1 MSCDL
6 TSASKFLSFV
16 LRHDPGAIGLTLDRE
31 GWADIDALVDASLRS
46 GRQIDRA
53 LVLEVVTSND
63 KKRFAVSDD
72 GLRIRAVQGHTSE
85 AVQIDRT
92 PVEPPATLFHGTAT
106 RFLDS
111 IMREGLKP
119 GQRHHVH
126 LSDPGRDHGR
136 AVAGALRRR
145 G

>member
-6 TSASKFLSFV
+6 TSASKFLSFL

-72 GLRIRAVQGHTSE
+72 GLRIH
-85 AVQIDRT
+85 
-92 PVEPPATLFHGTAT
+92 PALLHGGRVATYADHRMATAAA
-106 RFLDS
+106 
-111 IMREGLKP
+111 IIGL
-119 GQRHHVH
+119 HVH
-126 LSDPGRDHGR
+126 GVTVEDIDTTAKTLPRFAAR
-136 AVAGALRRR
+136 WTALVEAAR
-145 G
+145 